1 MDPAAL
7 LRDSLG
13 RVKTGARRPEVHAV
27 VDGFADGLELMP
39 FVRQKGRL
47 LHLEKTMRWGHLALT
62 RSRGAAGYAEVA
74 VTVQGVLSGLLD
86 QQLRFTVG
94 N

>member
-27 VDGFADGLELMP
+27 VGGFADGLEVMP
-39 FVRQKGRL
+39 FVRPADAM
-47 LHLEKTMRWGHLALT
+47 LHLERTLRWGHLALK
-62 RSRGAAGYAEVA
+62 RSGDATGYAEVH
-74 VTVQGVLSGLLD
+74 VTVRGVLAGMLD
-86 QQLRFTVG
+86 QRPEISIG

>member
-27 VDGFADGLELMP
+27 VGGFADGLDVLP
-39 FVRQKGRL
+39 FVRQADTM
-47 LHLEKTMRWGHLALT
+47 LHLERTLRWGHLALT
-62 RSRGAAGYAEVA
+62 RSREALGYAEVA
-74 VTVQGVLSGLLD
+74 VTVQGVLTGLLD
-86 QQLRFTVG
+86 GQPELARG

>member
-13 RVKTGARRPEVHAV
+13 RVKTGARRMEVHAV
-27 VDGFADGLELMP
+27 VGGFADGLDVLP
-39 FVRQKGRL
+39 FVRQADTM
-47 LHLEKTMRWGHLALT
+47 LHLERTLRWGHLALT
-62 RSRGAAGYAEVA
+62 RSREALGYAEVA
-74 VTVQGVLSGLLD
+74 VTVQGVLSGLLES
-86 QQLRFTVG
+86 QPRFTIG

>member
-27 VDGFADGLELMP
+27 VGGFADGLDVLP
-39 FVRQKGRL
+39 FVRDDAMS
-47 LHLEKTMRWGHLALT
+47 LHLERTLRWGHLALT
-62 RSRGAAGYAEVA
+62 RSREAVGYAEVA
-74 VTVQGVLSGLLD
+74 VTVQGVLTGLLD
-86 QQLRFTVG
+86 GQPEFARG